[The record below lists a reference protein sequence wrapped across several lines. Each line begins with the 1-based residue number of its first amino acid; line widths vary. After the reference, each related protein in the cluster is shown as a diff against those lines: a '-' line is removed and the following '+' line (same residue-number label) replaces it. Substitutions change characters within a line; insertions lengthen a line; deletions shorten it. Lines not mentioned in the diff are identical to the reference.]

1 VSFAATR
8 LSISAM
14 RGDID
19 AAEALLESIAPLRSL
34 LGRDEDA
41 AFPHNDRSLVEWC
54 RGNYALAFEA
64 AMTGVA
70 AAEVVAF
77 WGAWTASQAAFAMRD
92 PAAAR
97 RVVDAADGAPD
108 RGRYTAA
115 LRRYMHGGLAML
127 EGRVDE
133 GVREILE
140 AARYVRECEARLD
153 LAQVLLG
160 LVLLAPPEHP
170 SVPEAVREARTI
182 IDELGAHALGDVL
195 DRVAPPLESAVAVS

>member
-1 VSFAATR
+1 LRGNIEAA
-8 LSISAM
+8 
-14 RGDID
+14 D
-19 AAEALLESIAPLRSL
+19 ALLESIAPLRSL
-34 LGRDEDA
+34 LGREEDA
-41 AFPHNDRSLVEWC
+41 AFPHYDRSLVEWC
-54 RGNYALAFEA
+54 RENYALAFDEA
-64 AMTGVA
+64 MKGVA
-70 AAEVVAF
+70 AADVVAF
-77 WGAWTASQAAFAMRD
+77 LGAWIASQAAFAMRD

-140 AARYVRECEARLD
+140 AARYIRECEVRLD

-160 LVLLAPPEHP
+160 LVLLAPPDHP
-170 SVPEAVREARTI
+170 SVPEAAREARTI
-182 IDELGAHALGDVL
+182 IEELGARAMGDVL
-195 DRVAPPLESAVAVS
+195 DRVAPPLESAVAVA